1 MPIKRKNQPH
11 KMTIYHFKQKEKRIK
26 EEIIHKENKSLADNI
41 QEMKKLKDDLFEYLD
56 TIFKNKGEQE

>member
-1 MPIKRKNQPH
+1 M
-11 KMTIYHFKQKEKRIK
+11 K